1 MPPSVPHLFD
11 TNRRRKIQSRMS
23 SGESLFLLEHLSDEV
38 SDRITSVNR
47 SFTNGLIIAHPLLHA
62 RVRTALASKVEHL
75 TLISDFELGEGRSL
89 DTDDLALAPQTQD
102 LVAIIGTLH
111 CVNDLPGWFHQIKNA
126 LRPDGLMIAGFPGGE
141 TLASF
146 RHHFTALE
154 SDLTGGVALR
164 IHPFVS
170 LHDLASL
177 LQRAGFALPVVDH
190 DPLTVRYRSIGR
202 LLDDLRH
209 MGEAN
214 CLASRHP
221 LRRSVL
227 MGLDNY
233 FRAHAADADGKI
245 PILFDFLFAS
255 GWAPAPHQPQP
266 LKPGSAT
273 HRLADALRTTEVPL
287 KHNDPE

>member
-62 RVRTALASKVEHL
+62 HLRTALASKVEHL

-89 DTDDLALAPQTQD
+89 DTDDLALAPQTRD
-102 LVAIIGTLH
+102 LIAIIGTLH

-154 SDLTGGVALR
+154 SELTGGVALR

-202 LLDDLRH
+202 LLDDY
-209 MGEAN
+209 AIWV
-214 CLASRHP
+214 
-221 LRRSVL
+221 RRI
-227 MGLDNY
+227 
-233 FRAHAADADGKI
+233 AWPADT
-245 PILFDFLFAS
+245 LC
-255 GWAPAPHQPQP
+255 
-266 LKPGSAT
+266 
-273 HRLADALRTTEVPL
+273 DALSLWDWTIISARMRQTPTEKFPFCL
-287 KHNDPE
+287 IFYLLLDGRPPRINHNP